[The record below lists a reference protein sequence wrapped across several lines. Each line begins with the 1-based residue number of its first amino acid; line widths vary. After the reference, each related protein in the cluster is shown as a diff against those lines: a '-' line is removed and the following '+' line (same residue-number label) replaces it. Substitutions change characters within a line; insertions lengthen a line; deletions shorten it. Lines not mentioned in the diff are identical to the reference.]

1 MRALALLLIAIGL
14 AACAKPG
21 YTYRELD
28 RIARDGERA
37 AIERPA
43 PDTCQMAQHQSL
55 IGRDGASIDQTSLPT
70 GARVICFNCPVTL
83 DFSAERLNV
92 LLGAD
97 GKVESLRC
105 G

>member
-1 MRALALLLIAIGL
+1 MKWSALLLTAL
-14 AACAKPG
+14 AMSACSQPG

-28 RIARDGERA
+28 RIARDEERR

-43 PDTCQMAQHQSL
+43 PDTCQMAAHQSL
-55 IGRDGASIDQTSLPT
+55 IGRDGASIDSGALPS
-70 GARVICFNCPVTL
+70 GARIICHGCSVTL
-83 DFSAERLNV
+83 DYRAERLNV